1 LISYSEER
9 AHIFLISLP
18 SFLSVEQMSSSI
30 DAELI
35 ALVDKMWEKR
45 PPNTRLTADACLN
58 AIRRRFPDKYTE
70 VTDWDSKRKMLE
82 AHIEKLQ
89 APPAPA
95 PAKPAPKA
103 KAESSSDDD
112 DSDDDDDDDDDSD
125 DDDDDEEEEDDE
137 EGSDSDGSGSEEED
151 DESFEGDSDDSDEE
165 DSEGE
170 DEDKP
175 KAKKQ
180 RTEKE
185 KEGISAEGGV
195 ANEAVAPAPAAESTA
210 DRIGSMTWFL
220 RKLHHNVPKPLPGQS
235 DEDYIN
241 TVLTPKFTQLKLDP
255 SDCSKEALKR
265 YKIRKELEALQQEV
279 DINLD
284 PRTRRGRYNN
294 NPAAAAPV
302 FKPSF
307 VDDD

>member
-1 LISYSEER
+1 
-9 AHIFLISLP
+9 
-18 SFLSVEQMSSSI
+18 MSSASI

-70 VTDWDSKRKMLE
+70 VTDWDAKGKMLE

-89 APPAPA
+89 APPAPPA
-95 PAKPAPKA
+95 QAKPAPKA
-103 KAESSSDDD
+103 KADSGSDE
-112 DSDDDDDDDDDSD
+112 DSDDDDDDDDSDD

-137 EGSDSDGSGSEEED
+137 EGSDSDGSGEENE
-151 DESFEGDSDDSDEE
+151 ESFEGDSDD
-165 DSEGE
+165 DSEDEDNSEGD

-180 RTEKE
+180 RTEKDADN
-185 KEGISAEGGV
+185 SAEGG
-195 ANEAVAPAPAAESTA
+195 AGNEATAPVAPVASTT
-210 DRIGSMTWFL
+210 DRIESMTWFL
-220 RKLHHNVPKPLPGQS
+220 RKLHHSVPKPLPGQS

-241 TVLTPKFTQLKLDP
+241 TVLIPKFTQLKLDP

-279 DINLD
+279 DITLD